1 MIGRHVFFEGRVQ
14 GVGFRW
20 TVKNLARGYDVTGW
34 MKNLPDGRVELQA
47 AGDADEVDAFVEAIE
62 ESDLRSHI
70 RKVDVSVIPAPACC
84 QGFEIRE

>member
-1 MIGRHVFFEGRVQ
+1 MTGRHVFFEGRVQ

-34 MKNLPDGRVELQA
+34 VKNLPDGRVELQA
-47 AGDADEVDAFVEAIE
+47 AGDADEVDAFIEAIE

-70 RKVDVSVIPAPACC
+70 RKVDVSVIRAPAGCH
-84 QGFEIRE
+84 GFEIRE